1 MKALSYA
8 LASLALALSACSG
21 VDTLPSPVPPA
32 ISVVVA
38 DSVLV
43 ASVLA
48 PGGRPG
54 AGFAGETNTSD
65 VAATLATGLVQAA
78 ASYDT
83 CFSES
88 GQIRKETL
96 KKRLNSTATFVVSFD
111 GNVLRRP
118 ARDVLE
124 GDPFTVAVVGP
135 KNVLPL
141 MRVGQA
147 SAGDPDVVR
156 YFGKTMVEAEDAGAT
171 QIRLDALLNTIGQPS
186 TTCGS
191 REIRLGDFAA
201 GAGTFTLAAA
211 LAGQKLDVATVPFS
225 VARRYVG
232 TLTFGGVHSRLEIP
246 SYSKVPVTFDSL
258 AAPYTLAQDPSSV
271 SAHIVVGF
279 APAIFRF
286 VDGFAWGARPVRQG
300 RFAVALDGFVGV
312 SATDPFDN
320 LFVGG
325 SINLNNLF
333 HIQVGAHVGNVRVI
347 PEAALSS
354 LEGEQI
360 ADGFDYETLLRDDWR
375 TALFVGV
382 SIDAASASA
391 AFAKGIRGL
400 LGTP

>member
-1 MKALSYA
+1 MKALPVV
-8 LASLALALSACSG
+8 LTGLALALSACSG
-21 VDTLPSPVPPA
+21 VDTLPNSLPPA

-43 ASVLA
+43 TSGLA
-48 PGGRPG
+48 AEGSSG
-54 AGFAGETNTSD
+54 AGLVGETNTSD
-65 VAATLATGLVQAA
+65 VAVTLATMLVQATT
-78 ASYDT
+78 SYDT

-96 KKRLNSTATFVVSFD
+96 KKYLDSTAAFVVSFD

-118 ARDVLE
+118 TRDVLE

-135 KNVLPL
+135 RNVLPL
-141 MRVGQA
+141 MRVGQV

-156 YFGKTMVEAEDAGAT
+156 YFGKKAVEGDGEDN
-171 QIRLDALLNTIGQPS
+171 RPS
-186 TTCGS
+186 ASQEPGSESDTTCGS

-201 GAGTFTLAAA
+201 GAETFTLAAA
-211 LAGQKLDVATVPFS
+211 LAGQTLDVATIPFS

-232 TLTFGGVHSRLEIP
+232 TLTFGGVHSWLEIP

-258 AAPYTLAQDPSSV
+258 AAPYTLAEDPSSV

-360 ADGFDYETLLRDDWR
+360 ANGFDYETLLRDDWR